1 MAEEDNFDVDPALA
15 AAMGFSSFGQQPA
28 TKKRKHNP
36 HLDAVVDAE
45 PAPVARPSGAN
56 ATKLGA
62 PAEGATAKQQG
73 KAPKHEHDT
82 IASTPAGSEI
92 APLPASSAPPAAD
105 LSGLD
110 VFVWR
115 RPDGSVGKV
124 LEQMT
129 AQELEALRRG
139 VKNEHG
145 VTVCFL
151 PSFIDPDPWVD
162 LDLPTNATRKIE
174 TVELRK

>member
-56 ATKLGA
+56 ATKLGV
-62 PAEGATAKQQG
+62 PVGGATAKQG
-73 KAPKHEHDT
+73 KAPKREYDT
-82 IASTPAGSEI
+82 IASTPAGDSET
-92 APLPASSAPPAAD
+92 ALLPASSAPTTSSSD
-105 LSGLD
+105 SD
-110 VFVWR
+110 FFVWR

-162 LDLPTNATRKIE
+162 LDPRTTVTQKIE